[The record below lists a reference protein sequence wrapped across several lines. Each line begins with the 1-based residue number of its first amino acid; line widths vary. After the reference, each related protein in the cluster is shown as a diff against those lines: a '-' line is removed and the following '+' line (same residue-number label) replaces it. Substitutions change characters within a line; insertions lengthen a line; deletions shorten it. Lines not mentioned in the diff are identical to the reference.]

1 VVRDISIAVPKPQ
14 TGGGGSG
21 GGSAIN
27 ADIPA
32 SVNGTAFAH
41 LVTRSATYHL
51 LSSLP
56 PDARLQ
62 MVQVKS
68 TVAATDTTVTITW
81 DSKTRLAS
89 QAVME
94 AFEFLDKQVEGG
106 EWSLRFKHL
115 HFATGKSLL
124 QWQVDTSSKIELS
137 QVTQ

>member
-1 VVRDISIAVPKPQ
+1 MYKRQAP
-14 TGGGGSG
+14 G
-21 GGSAIN
+21 IN
-27 ADIPA
+27 PDIPA
-32 SVNGTAFAH
+32 VVNGTAFAH

-51 LSSLP
+51 LNSLP

-68 TVAATDTTVTITW
+68 TVAATDTTVTMTW
-81 DSKTRLAS
+81 DSKTQLTP

-124 QWQVDTSSKIELS
+124 QWQVDTSSKIELT